1 MSHTYRKK
9 PVEIQAIQFTGDNIE
24 QIWDAF
30 GTAGIYDPTEK
41 NLNALLLTTID
52 GEKVPC
58 PVGHWVIAEPV
69 PNRFY
74 PCDPGVFADRYEAV
88 S

>member
-1 MSHTYRKK
+1 
-9 PVEIQAIQFTGDNIE
+9 
-24 QIWDAF
+24 
-30 GTAGIYDPTEK
+30 
-41 NLNALLLTTID
+41 
-52 GEKVPC
+52 VPC
-58 PVGHWVIAEPV
+58 PAGHWVIAEPV